1 MPFRQ
6 PNRGAFTMRQ
16 EQREAVVDLLLLGMF
31 ADAPLRVSE
40 DQKLLSV
47 IEEIGWESYQAP
59 DLYLQSAIAKARDA
73 MDTEGGI
80 KHRLE
85 KIDQELNDNGL
96 RQRALDYLTQ
106 FLGVDGAVD
115 AEETKFLDLA
125 KAALKT
131 G

>member
-1 MPFRQ
+1 
-6 PNRGAFTMRQ
+6 MRQ

-85 KIDQELNDNGL
+85 KIDQEMNDNGL

>member
-1 MPFRQ
+1 
-6 PNRGAFTMRQ
+6 MRQ
-16 EQREAVVDLLLLGMF
+16 EQREAVVDLLLGMF

>member
-96 RQRALDYLTQ
+96 RKRDLNYSPP
-106 FLGVDGAVD
+106 FLGVDGDSV
-115 AEETKFLDLA
+115 EEATK
-125 KAALKT
+125 
-131 G
+131 

>member
-1 MPFRQ
+1 MTQ
-6 PNRGAFTMRQ
+6 K
-16 EQREAVVDLLLLGMF
+16 QREAVVDLLLLGMF

-40 DQKLLSV
+40 DQKLTSV
-47 IEEIGWESYQAP
+47 IEEIGWESYQNP
-59 DLYLQSAIAKARDA
+59 DLYLQSAIARARDTVE
-73 MDTEGGI
+73 TEGGI

-85 KIDQELNDNGL
+85 KISEELNDTDL

-115 AEETKFLDLA
+115 AEESQFLELA
-125 KAALKT
+125 KTALKI